1 MLRKLS
7 LIFFYLAWHELKLF
21 FIQIF
26 WKTTLEKWSSLK
38 KKKKTDTFKKK
49 ILMLKEMEYEVAK
62 HDKSMPYTDIYE
74 SFYLALL
81 LLTLYI

>member
-1 MLRKLS
+1 
-7 LIFFYLAWHELKLF
+7 
-21 FIQIF
+21 
-26 WKTTLEKWSSLK
+26 
-38 KKKKTDTFKKK
+38 
-49 ILMLKEMEYEVAK
+49 MLKEMEYEVAK